1 MELFLNGTSP
11 YARVVRVVALEKQF
25 GDSLDLSWVDPWS
38 DDAALLGVNPHARVP
53 VLLTDDGVALS
64 ESLLICLYLDGV
76 GGARK
81 LLPPAQQGE
90 VLAQAGVGQGLIDAA
105 FNTVM
110 ARKHQGA
117 GADATLLGQRRWRAI
132 ERSLKQL
139 DEQLGVPLTEPL
151 LGDIIVAVALSYL
164 DFRLPEYAWQQA
176 HPRLADWD
184 ALMQVRPSFVAT
196 RFN

>member
-11 YARVVRVVALEKQF
+11 YARVARIVALEKQF
-25 GDSLDLSWVDPWS
+25 GEGLDLCWVDPWS

-64 ESLLICLYLDGV
+64 EALLICLYLERV
-76 GGARK
+76 GGARS
-81 LLPPAQQGE
+81 LLPPTQYGE
-90 VLAQAGVGQGLIDAA
+90 VLALAGIGQGLIDAA

-117 GADATLLGQRRWRAI
+117 EADVTLLGQRRWRAM
-132 ERSLKQL
+132 ERSLKLL

-151 LGDIIVAVALSYL
+151 LGDIVVAVALSYI

-176 HPRLADWD
+176 HPRLARWD
-184 ALMQVRPSFVAT
+184 AVMQARPSFIAT
-196 RFN
+196 RFS

>member
-11 YARVVRVVALEKQF
+11 YARVVRIVALEKQI
-25 GDSLDLSWVDPWS
+25 GDALDLSWVDPWS

-76 GGARK
+76 GGARR
-81 LLPPAQQGE
+81 LLPQAQHGE

-110 ARKHQGA
+110 ARKHQGVE
-117 GADATLLGQRRWRAI
+117 ADATLLGQRRWRAI

-151 LGDIIVAVALSYL
+151 LGDIIVAVALSYI

-184 ALMQVRPSFVAT
+184 AVMQTRPSFVAT